1 MGFYSKGDSR
11 TVCKPKAANCPHSA
25 CVVENDA
32 INEHAEMTDDL
43 DVVNRERD
51 TFIVMHVLFHCGIYS
66 PYSINA
72 SAFSNAQTKIL
83 QKIAS
88 CEEYILYKETT
99 MY

>member
-51 TFIVMHVLFHCGIYS
+51 VFTLSLLCMCYFTVAYTVR
-66 PYSINA
+66 
-72 SAFSNAQTKIL
+72 TV
-83 QKIAS
+83 
-88 CEEYILYKETT
+88 
-99 MY
+99 